1 MTPAS
6 TTERLLLWWL
16 RRFYRILFGALG
28 LGFGLLWAVLGL
40 RRALLVGA
48 VRALG
53 YLVGKWMDEGRPDRG
68 LSARLRRL
76 FDEP

>member
-1 MTPAS
+1 MTPTS

-16 RRFYRILFGALG
+16 RRFYRTLFGALG

-40 RRALLVGA
+40 RRALLVA
-48 VRALG
+48 ALALLG
-53 YLVGKWMDEGRPDRG
+53 YLAGKWMDDGRPDMG

>member
-1 MTPAS
+1 MTPTS

-16 RRFYRILFGALG
+16 RRFYRSLFGALG
-28 LGFGLLWAVLGL
+28 LGFGLLWATLGL

-48 VRALG
+48 VTLLG
-53 YLVGKWMDEGRPDRG
+53 YLVGKWMDDGRPDMG